1 MAQKRRFL
9 TIRILKRGP
18 KVDALMQKRKHT
30 RLCYSASPMFVPS
43 LSWQN
48 DRVFYVKMARQKALF

>member
-18 KVDALMQKRKHT
+18 KVDACRKENT
-30 RLCYSASPMFVPS
+30 RLFYSASPMFVPS